1 MDSLKT
7 LIQLNSTIII
17 QQRNLI
23 LINNKNLC
31 RLISKDPKY
40 RESEQIYF
48 EEGREEIATIMDQ
61 FIDRISND
69 KASTSKTIFE
79 NSEWKSHVI

>member
-1 MDSLKT
+1 MDSSKT
-7 LIQLNSTIII
+7 LIQLNSAVIT
-17 QQRNLI
+17 QQGNLI

-31 RLISKDPKY
+31 RLISKGSKY
-40 RESEQIYF
+40 RESEQICF